1 MVYQDSLTDAQIEE
15 LVSLGVQALYL
26 FGSRA
31 LGKETEISDYDYA
44 ILMRD
49 KGYRRGDELYERL
62 YEILS
67 SISPRTHKNDV
78 IDIVFLR
85 DIGLELQFHV
95 VRYGKILFEASP
107 LERVRF
113 EERIVTLYC
122 DYRPV
127 LDRFDKAILE
137 SL

>member
-1 MVYQDSLTDAQIEE
+1 MSFTVSQENE
-15 LVSLGVQALYL
+15 LFALGVQSIYL

-44 ILMRD
+44 ILM
-49 KGYRRGDELYERL
+49 KETGHRRGDNLYDQL
-62 YEILS
+62 YDILS
-67 SISPRTHKNDV
+67 TISPRTPKNDV

-85 DIGLELQFHV
+85 DVGLELKFHV
-95 VRYGKILFEASP
+95 VRYGKVIFDSNP

-113 EERIVTLYC
+113 EERTVNLYC